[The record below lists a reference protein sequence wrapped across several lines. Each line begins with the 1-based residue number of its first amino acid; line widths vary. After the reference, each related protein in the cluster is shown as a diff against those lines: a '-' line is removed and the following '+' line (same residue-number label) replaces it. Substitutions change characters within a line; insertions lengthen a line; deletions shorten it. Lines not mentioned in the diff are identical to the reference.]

1 LFEVLFFVFYE
12 RQDVTNTPGKQRR
25 RPRTPSSSV
34 QRPNSAGSQ
43 SQSAKRGRPNTA
55 ESLQTPRPLTPTPPK
70 TTKETIAD
78 LRAEIEA
85 DLVEQERLE
94 KSIKTSVQKI
104 RQLRQLEKKV
114 LRADALQKKIQE
126 NVKEM
131 SRLDRKPYDI
141 KDGSSVTQMQYYL
154 NELDVGKMDIFKD
167 RGIMFLSELEEGI
180 FHKVEPPEEANP
192 PIEEESESEEVQEE
206 SQPSIKVVAQM
217 AVEVDPKPSIVIE
230 GETDDSNAG
239 KGKRKR
245 KPHRAK
251 SKT

>member
-1 LFEVLFFVFYE
+1 
-12 RQDVTNTPGKQRR
+12 
-25 RPRTPSSSV
+25 
-34 QRPNSAGSQ
+34 
-43 SQSAKRGRPNTA
+43 
-55 ESLQTPRPLTPTPPK
+55 
-70 TTKETIAD
+70 
-78 LRAEIEA
+78 
-85 DLVEQERLE
+85 
-94 KSIKTSVQKI
+94 
-104 RQLRQLEKKV
+104 LEKKV

-141 KDGSSVTQMQYYL
+141 KDGPSVTQMQYYL

-206 SQPSIKVVAQM
+206 SQPSIEVVAQM

-245 KPHRAK
+245 SVGDAIKQQI
-251 SKT
+251 